1 MVVVEI
7 RVMNKEEEE
16 IMKIIIEVM
25 IKGMTSIGIVED
37 KDRDKVRGMNR
48 ERDKGRDRD
57 KGRIGR

>member
-1 MVVVEI
+1 MEVVEI

-16 IMKIIIEVM
+16 IVMIIIEVM